1 MLLKYKQI
9 GGDITK
15 QFILLDGT
23 SSVGKTTLCNFFKT
37 LKYTCLISDD
47 YVSIVN
53 DMMANYYKTISN
65 NYFPKNKRYDIE
77 DNIFS
82 ELIINDA
89 IKAKKAIIDS
99 VVQSNLIKKFT
110 EFDLRNKLFI
120 IVVYASLPNLV
131 RNLQERRINGDRRA
145 LMPFYQFQERYIMT
159 NDNDINKIDRI
170 NRQEFKQLLK
180 ENLKFEF
187 ESEDKLNI
195 FVINMFNNM
204 NINDDDFHWIKLKE
218 NYECDYLLNATDK
231 TKDVINTEL
240 NKLFNNILN

>member
-1 MLLKYKQI
+1 
-9 GGDITK
+9 
-15 QFILLDGT
+15 
-23 SSVGKTTLCNFFKT
+23 
-37 LKYTCLISDD
+37 
-47 YVSIVN
+47 
-53 DMMANYYKTISN
+53 
-65 NYFPKNKRYDIE
+65 
-77 DNIFS
+77 
-82 ELIINDA
+82 
-89 IKAKKAIIDS
+89 
-99 VVQSNLIKKFT
+99 
-110 EFDLRNKLFI
+110 
-120 IVVYASLPNLV
+120 
-131 RNLQERRINGDRRA
+131 
-145 LMPFYQFQERYIMT
+145 MT